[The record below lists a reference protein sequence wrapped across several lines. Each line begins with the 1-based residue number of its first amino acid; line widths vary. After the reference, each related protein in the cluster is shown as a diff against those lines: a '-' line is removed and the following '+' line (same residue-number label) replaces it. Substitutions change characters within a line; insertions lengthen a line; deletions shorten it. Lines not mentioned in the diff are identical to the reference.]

1 MYTTELTNL
10 LRDSDYL
17 IWYCSALDDYKTC
30 TKKRDCIVRSIE
42 NYQQNGSQ
50 WIAVCDSKTGEVIW
64 STVTNDLQWGI
75 DIRTKGGLLDDL
87 CNQYRQGVTEL
98 VQGQVNQE
106 IWKYQTITGIDIPE
120 FCSGPKKVLKDT
132 KLSNSKVKYQA
143 IQAVCPNKSR
153 LTFTKSDL
161 MQIYEAA
168 KIIDYEK
175 VRKLVDADKQEIKKW
190 IWKYTDGEYTSC
202 IHFRELVDIL
212 ENKCETLS

>member
-30 TKKRDCIVRSIE
+30 TKKRSCGYITELQGLNFVTKVVDNNTNEIIW
-42 NYQQNGSQ
+42 QQS
-50 WIAVCDSKTGEVIW
+50 
-64 STVTNDLQWGI
+64 TNDAIESTSVLEESAKQIINAYSG
-75 DIRTKGGLLDDL
+75 
-87 CNQYRQGVTEL
+87 GVTEL

-120 FCSGPKKVLKDT
+120 FCSWPKKVLKDT

-161 MQIYEAA
+161 LQIYEAA

-190 IWKYTDGEYTSC
+190 IMKYTDGEYTSC